1 MYEDEPTLEEM
12 KRAVHILPL
21 AAILGLNPRKISQG
35 EYVVKCPNPSHE
47 DKTPSCHI
55 NHHKNVFHC
64 KGCGQGGTVVD
75 WLMLTENLNEAG
87 AIKRL
92 KEEFGK
98 VDVAKR
104 QIEVEEK
111 QPAPV
116 NIYDP
121 VNQKALS
128 YYIDFC
134 HKMFMSKT
142 EGASYLMKRGLIY
155 GEIVE
160 EFKIGF
166 SDGSLNPSQ
175 MNIKES
181 EIYQALFDLGIL
193 KNEDGSTGSPTSNG
207 STREHF
213 SNRVIF
219 PVFDENGLIV
229 QIYGRNI
236 GAIGAKHMLL
246 STPLTLFNPR
256 ALISPEIILCESV
269 IDALSIMAM
278 GYRNVAA
285 VLSVN
290 GMKDDLFEKIINS
303 NIKKVFIAFD
313 NDQPGNNAASS
324 LAEKLIDHKIES
336 YRITFDEGSD
346 ANDLLRKSENI
357 ETAKKKISELLENA
371 PALKQIMDT
380 PAPYESGRVESLSK
394 NGKEY
399 IYQIGQRQYT
409 IRGLDQNKTDSAL
422 KIFLRL
428 DYEEPTKHE
437 KRFHIDNNLDLF
449 NAKTTGIFSRAA
461 ASKLTLDERVIS
473 ADLDSL
479 TVKLDELLKRTIEEK
494 ENKTKDKERKKEF
507 HKNLK
512 TSFEASLFLDDPL
525 FVLRLIND
533 FEKAGV
539 VGERL
544 NMFVAFV
551 ATLSRWMKYPLHII
565 IQSESSAGKS
575 NMLNLLNKLV
585 PEEESLYFTQVT
597 PKSFYYGEKDY
608 LKCKVIFIAEGDG
621 LKEAEYA
628 IKQFMSEGRLSI
640 SYTKADPKTGEN
652 TSESSDVEGPAQIII
667 TEPREGIN
675 EEIINRS
682 LVLILDMS
690 PEQTR
695 RIQDYQRLLDSPEG
709 VVLRK
714 ERETICD
721 FYRHV
726 QRELK
731 PWPILNEFSKILSF
745 HTRSHQARRE
755 NQMYLTLLNCLTIL
769 NQRHR
774 ERIIKNGETYI
785 KTHPIDIAWC
795 NFMAKHVFSH
805 SAEELSPQTLVFMKT
820 LVRYFIEE
828 AEKQGVEFD
837 QLWFRRKEA
846 RQITG
851 LGNSRAA
858 VNLDKMVDYEILT
871 CRRDQNGLM
880 YRFLYKPDIDYE
892 IDNLDRLK
900 LVRMADILKHAS
912 KKERQEFEAFKPSL
926 EKIFKALDPKYKGE
940 GI

>member
-1 MYEDEPTLEEM
+1 
-12 KRAVHILPL
+12 
-21 AAILGLNPRKISQG
+21 
-35 EYVVKCPNPSHE
+35 
-47 DKTPSCHI
+47 
-55 NHHKNVFHC
+55 
-64 KGCGQGGTVVD
+64 
-75 WLMLTENLNEAG
+75 
-87 AIKRL
+87 
-92 KEEFGK
+92 
-98 VDVAKR
+98 
-104 QIEVEEK
+104 
-111 QPAPV
+111 
-116 NIYDP
+116 
-121 VNQKALS
+121 
-128 YYIDFC
+128 
-134 HKMFMSKT
+134 
-142 EGASYLMKRGLIY
+142 
-155 GEIVE
+155 
-160 EFKIGF
+160 
-166 SDGSLNPSQ
+166 
-175 MNIKES
+175 
-181 EIYQALFDLGIL
+181 
-193 KNEDGSTGSPTSNG
+193 
-207 STREHF
+207 
-213 SNRVIF
+213 
-219 PVFDENGLIV
+219 
-229 QIYGRNI
+229 
-236 GAIGAKHMLL
+236 
-246 STPLTLFNPR
+246 
-256 ALISPEIILCESV
+256 
-269 IDALSIMAM
+269 
-278 GYRNVAA
+278 
-285 VLSVN
+285 
-290 GMKDDLFEKIINS
+290 
-303 NIKKVFIAFD
+303 
-313 NDQPGNNAASS
+313 
-324 LAEKLIDHKIES
+324 
-336 YRITFDEGSD
+336 
-346 ANDLLRKSENI
+346 
-357 ETAKKKISELLENA
+357 
-371 PALKQIMDT
+371 
-380 PAPYESGRVESLSK
+380 
-394 NGKEY
+394 
-399 IYQIGQRQYT
+399 
-409 IRGLDQNKTDSAL
+409 
-422 KIFLRL
+422 
-428 DYEEPTKHE
+428 
-437 KRFHIDNNLDLF
+437 
-449 NAKTTGIFSRAA
+449 
-461 ASKLTLDERVIS
+461 
-473 ADLDSL
+473 
-479 TVKLDELLKRTIEEK
+479 
-494 ENKTKDKERKKEF
+494 
-507 HKNLK
+507 
-512 TSFEASLFLDDPL
+512 
-525 FVLRLIND
+525 
-533 FEKAGV
+533 
-539 VGERL
+539 
-544 NMFVAFV
+544 MFVAFV

-585 PEEESLYFTQVT
+585 AEEESLYFTQVT

-690 PEQTR
+690 PEQTK

-774 ERIIKNGETYI
+774 ERVIKNGETYI

-820 LVRYFIEE
+820 LVRYFMKE

-858 VNLDKMVDYEILT
+858 VNLDKMIDHEILT
-871 CRRDQNGLM
+871 CRRDQNGLV
-880 YRFLYKPDIDYE
+880 YRFLYKPDIDYD
-892 IDNLDRLK
+892 IDKLDRLK
-900 LVRMADILKHAS
+900 LVRISEILKHAS